1 VGMSWSGPSGAT
13 SYKVGRS
20 TTSGGPYTTIAS
32 PTGTGYTDTG
42 LTNGTTY
49 YYVVAAVNPAGA
61 SANHGRVSATTTAI
75 ATVINYGS
83 GFISSGLQLNGN
95 ATLNGTRLRV
105 TDGGGNEAA
114 SVWYNTPV
122 NVQSFTTNFSFQIT
136 GGTSPTADGFAF
148 VIQDGLS
155 SALG

>member
-1 VGMSWSGPSGAT
+1 TPT
-13 SYKVGRS
+13 
-20 TTSGGPYTTIAS
+20 AS
-32 PTGTGYTDTG
+32 
-42 LTNGTTY
+42 
-49 YYVVAAVNPAGA
+49 
-61 SANHGRVSATTTAI
+61 

-155 SALG
+155 SALGPRGGGLGYGPDAPGGTGGIPNSVAVKFDLYSNNGEGNDSTGL